1 MAKNSLRVDDMET
14 IIGGIAK
21 FGWVIVGG
29 LVTRWEWER
38 RKDKGRLEDTYT
50 KKETEDQIVLRIKP
64 MEITLEH
71 LSRDTQHQ
79 TEAIKDLT
87 SLLKTVAVDI
97 AVLQNNIPKR
107 KND

>member
-1 MAKNSLRVDDMET
+1 MVKGELNMEA
-14 IIGGIAK
+14 IISAIAK
-21 FGWVIVGG
+21 FGWLICGGVIA
-29 LVTRWEWER
+29 RYEWER
-38 RKDKGRLEDTYT
+38 RKDKVRLDDMYT
-50 KKETEDQIVLRIKP
+50 KKETEDQIILRMKP
-64 MEITLEH
+64 MEITLDH
-71 LSRDTQHQ
+71 LSRDTKSQ